1 MKSLLKKSMLAAS
14 VAVAF
19 GASAGTVS
27 VTKQTHSI
35 EGLAGVT
42 ANQTSNSISYT
53 VAAAYA
59 VGDKITFTFPEGAL
73 VATTFPSQINVPAI
87 NNATAANA
95 IAGMGLG
102 LLNST
107 ASSVTYRVT
116 SLSQPNNAA
125 TSPVDYTDRT
135 TIGAVVTLGSIGY
148 KPASVLSSDVTVT
161 VSSETTVGDAL
172 DTSGTRTATVAEA
185 KSQFGSVALS
195 HTFDNVIDVAEMR
208 QKFVGSQ
215 TDSITYTIT
224 NPVTTGWLNV
234 ASVNATDGTM
244 VTLYGEAGKFEGL
257 TSSDFSA
264 AGTVT
269 VDEAAAQVMVK
280 YNGQV
285 TTDTIQFTAP
295 GDKVLETQS
304 FTTDY
309 VYNYTSAGSVA
320 GSKTVDS
327 GVASGEWKL
336 NGATV
341 NVPYMPYSVNAN
353 AILYVTNEGSQTGD
367 ISVTAIDDIGQSYDL
382 GVIGTANAKTI
393 TRIATPV
400 KQALELAGFDMN
412 GKVSLTITVNAPE
425 SDITVYASYNVGGSD
440 RGMVI
445 TDQYK
450 KDSSK

>member
-59 VGDKITFTFPEGAL
+59 VGDKITFTFPKDAL
-73 VATTFPSQINVPAI
+73 VATTFPSQINVPAV

-102 LLNST
+102 LLNSD

-116 SLSQPNNAA
+116 SLSQPENGSG
-125 TSPVDYTDRT
+125 TPYTDRT
-135 TIGAVVTLGSIGY
+135 TLGAVVTLGHIGY
-148 KPASVLSSDVTVT
+148 NAASLLDASVTVT
-161 VSSETTVGDAL
+161 VSSETSVGDVL
-172 DTSGTRTATVAEA
+172 DSTGTRTATVAEA
-185 KSQFGSVALS
+185 KSQFGSVVVS
-195 HTFDNVIDVAEMR
+195 SSFDNIIDVAEMR
-208 QKFVGSQ
+208 KKFVGSQ
-215 TDSITYTIT
+215 TDSITYAIT
-224 NPVTTGWLNV
+224 NPTTTGWLNL
-234 ASVNATDGTM
+234 ASVNPTEGTM

-257 TSSDFSA
+257 TASDFSA

-295 GDKVLETQS
+295 GDEVLETQS

-309 VYNYTSAGSVA
+309 VYNYTSAGAVA

-341 NVPYMPYSVNAN
+341 NVPYMPYSANAT

-367 ISVTAIDDIGQSYDL
+367 ISVTAIDDLGQSYDL

-393 TRIATPV
+393 TKIASPV
-400 KQALELAGFDMN
+400 SQALELAGFDMN

-425 SDITVYASYNVGGSD
+425 SDITVYASYNVGGAD